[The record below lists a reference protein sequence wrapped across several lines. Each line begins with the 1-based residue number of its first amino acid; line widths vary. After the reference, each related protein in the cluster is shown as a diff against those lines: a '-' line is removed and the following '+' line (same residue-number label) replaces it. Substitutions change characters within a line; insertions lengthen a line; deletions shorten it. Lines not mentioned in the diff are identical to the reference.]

1 MALTKSEKIDMV
13 QLAMKRVNVVPY
25 EENAIQFGTN
35 MKTVEIS
42 EDAVTVCE
50 AYINV
55 TQENRTCHIGFSVVL
70 SQAVVSEFYLEW
82 MEMREQRN
90 TGTRM
95 QPCSLWTSFF
105 LEWGCI
111 RLQ

>member
-42 EDAVTVCE
+42 
-50 AYINV
+50 
-55 TQENRTCHIGFSVVL
+55 
-70 SQAVVSEFYLEW
+70 
-82 MEMREQRN
+82 
-90 TGTRM
+90 
-95 QPCSLWTSFF
+95 
-105 LEWGCI
+105 
-111 RLQ
+111 

>member
-55 TQENRTCHIGFSVVL
+55 TQENRTCHKDVFGL
-70 SQAVVSEFYLEW
+70 PYTEA
-82 MEMREQRN
+82 
-90 TGTRM
+90 
-95 QPCSLWTSFF
+95 
-105 LEWGCI
+105 
-111 RLQ
+111 LQTVK

>member
-50 AYINV
+50 TYINV
-55 TQENRTCHIGFSVVL
+55 TQENRTCHIGFSVFL
-70 SQAVVSEFYLEW
+70 SQAVTSEFYLEVDGN
-82 MEMREQRN
+82 ERAKKYRN
-90 TGTRM
+90 TNATIQFM
-95 QPCSLWTSFF
+95 DFF
-105 LEWGCI
+105 LLGV
-111 RLQ
+111 